1 MITFL
6 WLNLATGLGLVL
18 TTASQS
24 LHSLRP
30 QIERFTQPSD
40 YSKATLS
47 KNWQYLD
54 GMLWYL
60 YTHAHV
66 HVHKYT
72 SFYGST
78 SVAILILLLITQ
90 LFLFSCINWAI
101 RSGFPNSSR
110 TRRIC
115 FSC

>member
-1 MITFL
+1 MSYEQYQTLHSDLKEIKKAGKCVVCHDYISVA
-6 WLNLATGLGLVL
+6 LATGLGLVL

-40 YSKATLS
+40 YGKATLS

-60 YTHAHV
+60 YIHAHV
-66 HVHKYT
+66 QIY
-72 SFYGST
+72 
-78 SVAILILLLITQ
+78 LIL
-90 LFLFSCINWAI
+90 
-101 RSGFPNSSR
+101 
-110 TRRIC
+110 
-115 FSC
+115 